1 MSLFADLYN
10 SRATI
15 DFRPL
20 WKHSLRVSL
29 VVFVVSLIL
38 LFTRGLD
45 LSVDFDGGGVF
56 EAPVA
61 EGIGVDE
68 ARDALGA
75 VGLTDAR
82 VQAVTGENGESFVR
96 VQTGVDDLDRR
107 TEIVEVLAE
116 LGDGSTD
123 DIVSETVGPT
133 WGDEITRS
141 ARNALGVFFVIVSM
155 YLAWR
160 LEWRMAVGALVA
172 VAHDL
177 VITAGVYALFGF
189 EVAPATVIALLTILG
204 YSLYDTVVVYDKVL
218 ENTEPAPPPTS
229 GRGKKAAPVAEAP
242 AELVNRSMNQ
252 VVMRSINTTITTVIP
267 VLSMLIIGSVFLGGV
282 NLREFALALFI
293 GLLLGTYSS
302 LFVAAPV
309 LVWLRNRYEI
319 DHSEKE
325 LSAEDAALAEINRV
339 SPLGKQRR

>member
-1 MSLFADLYN
+1 MSLFSDLYH
-10 SRATI
+10 SRATV
-15 DFRPL
+15 DFRPS
-20 WKHSLRVSL
+20 WRRTLRISA
-29 VVFVVSLIL
+29 VVFVISLIL
-38 LFTRGLD
+38 LLVRGLD

-61 EGIGVDE
+61 EGVGVDE
-68 ARDALGA
+68 ARDALSP

-82 VQAVTGENGESFVR
+82 IQSATGENGDAFIR
-96 VQTGVDDLDRR
+96 VQTGDVDLDRR
-107 TEIVEVLAE
+107 GEIVDVLAE
-116 LGDGSTD
+116 HGDGDTD
-123 DIVSETVGPT
+123 AVLSETVGPT
-133 WGDEITRS
+133 WGDEITAK
-141 ARNALGVFFVIVSM
+141 ARNALLVFFVVVSI

-160 LEWRMAVGALVA
+160 LEWRMAVGALIA

-218 ENTEPAPPPTS
+218 ENNVVVAPAS
-229 GRGKKAAPVAEAP
+229 GRGTKPDPTPESP
-242 AELVNRSMNQ
+242 SDLINRSMNQ
-252 VVMRSINTTITTVIP
+252 VLMRSINTTITTVIP
-267 VLSMLIIGSVFLGGV
+267 VLSMLIVGSVFLGGV

-309 LVWLRNRYEI
+309 LVWLRDRYPL
-319 DHSEKE
+319 DHTEKE
-325 LSAEDAALAEINRV
+325 MSAEDQALAEINRV
-339 SPLGKQRR
+339 SPLGKQRG

>member
-1 MSLFADLYN
+1 MSLFSDLYH
-10 SRATI
+10 SRATV
-15 DFRPL
+15 DFRPS
-20 WKHSLRVSL
+20 WRRTLRVSA
-29 VVFVVSLIL
+29 VVFAISLIL
-38 LFTRGLD
+38 LIVRGLD

-61 EGIGVDE
+61 DGVGVDE
-68 ARDALGA
+68 ARDALSP

-82 VQAVTGENGESFVR
+82 IQSVTGENGEAFIR

-107 TEIVEVLAE
+107 GEIVDALAT
-116 LGDGSTD
+116 LGDGDTD
-123 DIVSETVGPT
+123 AVLSETVGPT
-133 WGDEITRS
+133 WGDEITAK
-141 ARNALGVFFVIVSM
+141 ARNALIVFFVVVSI

-160 LEWRMAVGALVA
+160 LEWRMAVGALIA

-218 ENTEPAPPPTS
+218 ENDVVVAPTS
-229 GRGKKAAPVAEAP
+229 GRGKKPDPTPESP
-242 AELVNRSMNQ
+242 SDLINRSMNQ
-252 VVMRSINTTITTVIP
+252 VLMRSINTTITTVIP
-267 VLSMLIIGSVFLGGV
+267 VLSMLIVGSVFLGGV

-309 LVWLRNRYEI
+309 LVWLRERYPI
-319 DHSEKE
+319 DHTEKE
-325 LSAEDAALAEINRV
+325 MSAEDRALAEINRV
-339 SPLGKQRR
+339 SPLGKQRG

>member
-1 MSLFADLYN
+1 MSLFSDLYN
-10 SRATI
+10 SRATV
-15 DFRPL
+15 DFRPN
-20 WKHSLRVSL
+20 WRRTLRVSAVVFIVSLVLL
-29 VVFVVSLIL
+29 VV
-38 LFTRGLD
+38 RGLD

-61 EGIGVDE
+61 DGIGVEE
-68 ARDALGA
+68 ARDALGP

-82 VQAVTGENGESFVR
+82 VQSVTGENGEAFIR

-107 TEIVEVLAE
+107 EEIVNALAG
-116 LGDGSTD
+116 LGSGTTD

-133 WGDEITRS
+133 WGDEITAK
-141 ARNALGVFFVIVSM
+141 ARNALLVFFVIVSI

-160 LEWRMAVGALVA
+160 LEWRMAVGALIA

-218 ENTEPAPPPTS
+218 ENDVPPPAPTGKKKNAPEPVYEPAS
-229 GRGKKAAPVAEAP
+229 D
-242 AELVNRSMNQ
+242 LINRSMNQ
-252 VVMRSINTTITTVIP
+252 VLMRSINTTITTVIP
-267 VLSMLIIGSVFLGGV
+267 VLSMLIVGSVFLGGV

-309 LVWLRNRYEI
+309 LVWLRERYPI
-319 DHSEKE
+319 DHTEKE
-325 LSAEDAALAEINRV
+325 LSAEDRALAEINRV
-339 SPLGKQRR
+339 SPIGKQRR

>member
-1 MSLFADLYN
+1 MSLFSDLYH
-10 SRATI
+10 SRATV
-15 DFRPL
+15 DFRPS
-20 WKHSLRVSL
+20 WRRTLRVSA
-29 VVFVVSLIL
+29 VVFAISLVL
-38 LFTRGLD
+38 LIVRGLD

-61 EGIGVDE
+61 DGVGVDE
-68 ARDALGA
+68 ARDALSP

-82 VQAVTGENGESFVR
+82 IQSVTGENGEAFIR

-107 TEIVEVLAE
+107 GEIVDALAGLGEGDTDAVL
-116 LGDGSTD
+116 
-123 DIVSETVGPT
+123 SETVGPT
-133 WGDEITRS
+133 WGDEITAK
-141 ARNALGVFFVIVSM
+141 ARNALVVFFIVVSI

-218 ENTEPAPPPTS
+218 ENDVVVAPAS
-229 GRGKKAAPVAEAP
+229 GRGKQPDPTPEAP
-242 AELVNRSMNQ
+242 SDLINRSMNQ
-252 VVMRSINTTITTVIP
+252 VLMRSINTTITTVIP
-267 VLSMLIIGSVFLGGV
+267 VLSMLIVGSVFLGGV

-309 LVWLRNRYEI
+309 LVWLRNRFPV
-319 DHSEKE
+319 DRTEKE
-325 LSAEDAALAEINRV
+325 LSAEDRALAEINRV
-339 SPLGKQRR
+339 SPLGKQRG